1 VHRRAI
7 SFGRLGVFLLFVL
20 PLRPPWDSAFMM
32 PQRLSVDLA
41 FMMPQRLSVDLA
53 FRFDSIASVFH
64 AFCWFSFSLSILVRF
79 FCVAAARLRAA
90 AAGFISIRYAPAAAA
105 PCRVQSFLVVLG
117 SSPKLAVLTAVPSS
131 SGGPWA
137 SMDPVIL
144 TTVK

>member
-1 VHRRAI
+1 
-7 SFGRLGVFLLFVL
+7 
-20 PLRPPWDSAFMM
+20 MM

-41 FMMPQRLSVDLA
+41 FI
-53 FRFDSIASVFH
+53 FDSIASVFH

-90 AAGFISIRYAPAAAA
+90 TAGALPVLWALWPLLHCCGLDSFISVRYAPAAAA

-144 TTVK
+144 DHGKINPGPSGNLGGLPSAMP